1 VLKLFPRRG
10 RNPGQWKGFTVKAVD
25 KVTLNL
31 PEWPALFGKFGAH
44 RGSRGLGPVSVEL
57 CCVFAVLPRIPLAW
71 VTARANTNERP
82 LLKRLV
88 RKLRQG
94 DLLLIDN
101 GFYSCKL
108 FTLLRAASCALI
120 IPVAKN
126 TTPRVLR
133 RLGPHDYLVEV
144 TDSDTGAT
152 MRLRLVYVYRRGF
165 RRRRL
170 LTSLLDP
177 LKYSPS
183 ELAQLYHL
191 RWDIETFY
199 RDFKETMQARTW
211 HCQTPDTFQKE
222 LTMHMIAT
230 VLIRRVMLE
239 AARTRRL
246 PPARLSFA
254 RALTEARVFLQRAAG
269 ASPDESADAL
279 TEFVSQC
286 ARYVVA
292 VKPGRSF
299 PRDPQEYRAKA
310 RGTRRR
316 ARGRPAKAAQILR
329 QPDEE
334 TITDEKG
341 MTYSLS

>member
-1 VLKLFPRRG
+1 M
-10 RNPGQWKGFTVKAVD
+10 WKGFTLKAID

-31 PEWPALFGKFGAH
+31 PDWPALFKKFGAH

-71 VTARANTNERP
+71 VTAKVNTNERP

-88 RKLRQG
+88 RKLRQS
-94 DLLLIDN
+94 DLVLVDN
-101 GFYSCKL
+101 GFYSWKL
-108 FTLLRAASCALI
+108 FALLRDACCGFV
-120 IPVAKN
+120 IPLAKN
-126 TTPRVLR
+126 TAPRIVG
-133 RLGPHDYLVEV
+133 RLGPHDYLAEV
-144 TDSDTGAT
+144 TDSDSGAT
-152 MRLRLVYVYRRGF
+152 MVLRLVYVYRRGF

-170 LTSLLDP
+170 LTSLLDAQ
-177 LKYSPS
+177 KYSAA
-183 ELAQLYHL
+183 ELAQLYHR

-199 RDFKETMQARTW
+199 RDFKETMQARAW
-211 HCQTPDTFQKE
+211 HCQTPDTFGKE
-222 LTMHMIAT
+222 LAMHMIAA
-230 VLIRRVMLE
+230 VLIRGVMLQ

-254 RALTEARVFLQRAAG
+254 RGFTEARVFLQRAAAAAPL
-269 ASPDESADAL
+269 ASLHPLA
-279 TEFVSQC
+279 EFVSQC

-310 RGTRRR
+310 RRPRRTAR
-316 ARGRPAKAAQILR
+316 ARPGKAAQILR
-329 QPDEE
+329 QSVEE